1 MQEISKMTILVI
13 FCYFQGLGT
22 CLESK
27 QETLN
32 FDKMLFC
39 FVYNFHEE
47 KFESDISSSV
57 LKIY

>member
-1 MQEISKMTILVI
+1 MQEMSKMTILVI

-32 FDKMLFC
+32 FDKMLLC
-39 FVYNFHEE
+39 FEYNFHEE
-47 KFESDISSSV
+47 KFENYISSSV

>member
-1 MQEISKMTILVI
+1 MSKMTILVI

-39 FVYNFHEE
+39 FEYNFHEE
-47 KFESDISSSV
+47 KFENYISSSV